1 MKVHILKLGI
11 VSGMCVTTLAD
22 AALTNSAGDPPSSIL
37 EELASKDSRRI
48 SKACKLAIE
57 YPTPPMV
64 SALAQ
69 LLSIEERSNLKTR
82 MYFDVGYLEPCV
94 YAMAALSQIVPDPAT
109 TFETT
114 FQKKRSIGFYIHYL
128 DLWNEWWEENHVY
141 YETGPPGLPARPA
154 NSLLNLTF
162 EERAARED
170 VAKAK
175 SRAILE
181 EFWTALEHDNAL
193 NLDEWAVQF
202 LEERKAERAAAR
214 AAAKESGIVAEPTKS
229 PSEGRSIL
237 PATSGSEDATSR
249 SGSWQRWLGLGIL
262 LAIGIAIAMLRKRGR
277 VADSF

>member
-1 MKVHILKLGI
+1 MKFHILTLGI
-11 VSGMCVTTLAD
+11 VSSMCVTPLTD
-22 AALTNSAGDPPSSIL
+22 AALTSSAGDPPSSIL

-48 SKACKLAIE
+48 SEACKLAIE
-57 YPTPPMV
+57 YPTPSMV

-114 FQKKRSIGFYIHYL
+114 FQRKRSIGFYIHYL

-141 YETGPPGLPARPA
+141 YETGPSGLPARPA
-154 NSLLNLTF
+154 DSLLNLTI

-170 VAKAK
+170 VIKAK

-181 EFWTALEHDNAL
+181 DFRTALAHDNAL
-193 NLDEWAVQF
+193 NIDEWAVQY
-202 LEERKAERAAAR
+202 LEDRKAERAAAR
-214 AAAKESGIVAEPTKS
+214 AAAKESGSVAEPTEL
-229 PSEGRSIL
+229 PSEGKSPP
-237 PATSGSEDATSR
+237 PATSGSEGAAIKSE
-249 SGSWQRWLGLGIL
+249 GWQWWLGLG
-262 LAIGIAIAMLRKRGR
+262 AVFAVGFVVAFLRQRRGG
-277 VADSF
+277 ADSD